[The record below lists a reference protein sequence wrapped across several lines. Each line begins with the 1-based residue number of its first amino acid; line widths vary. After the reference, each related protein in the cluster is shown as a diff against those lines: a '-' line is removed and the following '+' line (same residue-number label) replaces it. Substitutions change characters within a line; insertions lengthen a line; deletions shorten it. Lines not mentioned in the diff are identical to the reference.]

1 MSGFLSAVR
10 DELPNK
16 EFREDYVAENV
27 RRGLAYQI
35 RALREARG
43 WSPAEFARQAGLPQ
57 SNISR
62 WENPTYGKFNLSTL
76 IEIASVFDVALSVRF
91 VGFEELLISL
101 ADLRPQTLVVPS
113 YEQEQENVAKRDDA
127 VQDALRRF
135 LAPSPRSSSSEN
147 AKRAVGRLED
157 EPPKP
162 IEYQHSDDE
171 TLLGKNLNPL
181 IEKDRNEQRQPGQLG
196 DEGARVTWM

>member
-16 EFREDYVAENV
+16 EFRENYVAENV

-76 IEIASVFDVALSVRF
+76 IGIASVFDVALSVRF
-91 VGFEELLISL
+91 VGFEELLTSL
-101 ADLRPQTLVVPS
+101 ADLRPQTLAVPS
-113 YEQEQENVAKRDDA
+113 YEAEQEKVAAERAAISSASALEAFYHSPTEQSSAVRERDSPASLLVQQPSVGAWMAAGMLNEQGVRA
-127 VQDALRRF
+127 VQ
-135 LAPSPRSSSSEN
+135 
-147 AKRAVGRLED
+147 
-157 EPPKP
+157 
-162 IEYQHSDDE
+162 
-171 TLLGKNLNPL
+171 
-181 IEKDRNEQRQPGQLG
+181 
-196 DEGARVTWM
+196 

>member
-16 EFREDYVAENV
+16 EFRENYVAENV

-91 VGFEELLISL
+91 VGFEELLTSL
-101 ADLRPQTLVVPS
+101 ADLRPQTLAVPS
-113 YEQEQENVAKRDDA
+113 YEKEQKERE
-127 VQDALRRF
+127 
-135 LAPSPRSSSSEN
+135 APSDIGEAARARTDFMNRIFREPMPPPPRPVSTPLPSFPTPSLNDSS
-147 AKRAVGRLED
+147 GRELTGR
-157 EPPKP
+157 P
-162 IEYQHSDDE
+162 
-171 TLLGKNLNPL
+171 
-181 IEKDRNEQRQPGQLG
+181 
-196 DEGARVTWM
+196 V

>member
-16 EFREDYVAENV
+16 EFRENYVAENV
-27 RRGLAYQI
+27 RRGVAYQI

-76 IEIASVFDVALSVRF
+76 IEIASIFDVALSVRF
-91 VGFEELLISL
+91 VGFEELLVSL
-101 ADLRPQTLVVPS
+101 SDLRPQTLAVPS
-113 YEQEQENVAKRDDA
+113 YHQEQKEREVVGNVGDA
-127 VQDALRRF
+127 ARALADTMNQLFRQQ
-135 LAPSPRSSSSEN
+135 PPPPRQ
-147 AKRAVGRLED
+147 GGF
-157 EPPKP
+157 PP
-162 IEYQHSDDE
+162 Q
-171 TLLGKNLNPL
+171 
-181 IEKDRNEQRQPGQLG
+181 
-196 DEGARVTWM
+196 A

>member
-1 MSGFLSAVR
+1 MNKILGVRMSGFLSAVR

-16 EFREDYVAENV
+16 EFRESYVAENV

-76 IEIASVFDVALSVRF
+76 IEIASIFDVALSVRF
-91 VGFEELLISL
+91 VGFEELLTSL
-101 ADLRPQTLVVPS
+101 TDLRPQTLAVPC
-113 YEQEQENVAKRDDA
+113 YEKEQQEREDARNVGDA
-127 VQDALRRF
+127 ARARADAMARIFREP
-135 LAPSPRSSSSEN
+135 APPPRPASPPLPSFPTPNPN
-147 AKRAVGRLED
+147 AFSGRELVGR
-157 EPPKP
+157 P
-162 IEYQHSDDE
+162 
-171 TLLGKNLNPL
+171 
-181 IEKDRNEQRQPGQLG
+181 
-196 DEGARVTWM
+196 A

>member
-10 DELPNK
+10 EELPNK
-16 EFREDYVAENV
+16 EFRENYVAENV

-35 RALREARG
+35 KALREARG
-43 WSPAEFARQAGLPQ
+43 WLPAEFARRAGLPQ

-101 ADLRPQTLVVPS
+101 SDLRPQTLAVPS
-113 YEQEQENVAKRDDA
+113 YENEQKEREVGSDVGDA
-127 VQDALRRF
+127 ARAL
-135 LAPSPRSSSSEN
+135 ADTMN
-147 AKRAVGRLED
+147 RLFR
-157 EPPKP
+157 EPPP
-162 IEYQHSDDE
+162 PPPRPVS
-171 TLLGKNLNPL
+171 LLEPMPL
-181 IEKDRNEQRQPGQLG
+181 SPFPTTNANNFSGRELG
-196 DEGARVTWM
+196 GRPA